1 MAAKRP
7 GGVTLGIIDF
17 ILQNMADKKE
27 IRIDKFLWSV
37 RIFKTRSIASDEC
50 RKGRIIINDVQVKP
64 SRIVIKNEIITV
76 KKPPV
81 NYSFRVIEPIENRV
95 GAKLVEQFIEDLTPA
110 EEKLKL
116 ELGQSGGI
124 VYRDKGTGRPTKK
137 ERRQIDRIKDNFQD

>member
-1 MAAKRP
+1 
-7 GGVTLGIIDF
+7 
-17 ILQNMADKKE
+17 MADKKE

>member
-1 MAAKRP
+1 MW
-7 GGVTLGIIDF
+7 LIDF
-17 ILQNMADKKE
+17 ILQNMAEKKE

-37 RIFKTRSIASDEC
+37 RIYKTRSIASDEC
-50 RKGRIIINDVQVKP
+50 RKGRIIINDVQIKP

-95 GAKLVEQFIEDLTPA
+95 GAKLVEQFIEDLTPE